1 MMKTV
6 KLSETS
12 SLEICKII
20 GFAIR
25 SRATVIG
32 YDSVLNYKKHELLIL
47 ANASLSE
54 RTINKLKKLSESKKY
69 VLFLID
75 NFKMLMLK
83 ANINVLGVT
92 NSEMT
97 KRIIYLI
104 SNFEGEVNEHR
115 KENTREKIND

>member
-1 MMKTV
+1 
-6 KLSETS
+6 
-12 SLEICKII
+12 
-20 GFAIR
+20 
-25 SRATVIG
+25 
-32 YDSVLNYKKHELLIL
+32 
-47 ANASLSE
+47 
-54 RTINKLKKLSESKKY
+54 
-69 VLFLID
+69 
-75 NFKMLMLK
+75 MLMLK

>member
-6 KLSETS
+6 KLSETN

-25 SRATVIG
+25 SRAIVIG

>member
-1 MMKTV
+1 MMKIV
-6 KLSETS
+6 KLSETN

-25 SRATVIG
+25 SRSIVIG
-32 YDSVLNYKKHELLIL
+32 YDNILNYKKHELLIL
-47 ANASLSE
+47 ANAFLSE
-54 RTINKLKKLSESKKY
+54 RTINKLKKLSESKKH

-115 KENTREKIND
+115 KENTTEKIND